1 MKKAIASLLVISLT
15 TSIFANDDLQV
26 LADQT
31 NDLYRVGAG
40 AQDGSYTALSISIL
54 GWGVG
59 LAVAIALLAATL
71 NHSKKST
78 TSGSSSHAHCD

>member
-15 TSIFANDDLQV
+15 TSIFANDDQQV

-40 AQDGSYTALSISIL
+40 AQDGS
-54 GWGVG
+54 
-59 LAVAIALLAATL
+59 
-71 NHSKKST
+71 
-78 TSGSSSHAHCD
+78 